1 MRVVAIIPARYASTR
16 FPAKP
21 LVDIHGKPMV
31 QHVYER
37 TRMASH
43 VDEVIIATDDERIL
57 AAAQDFGARAVLTS
71 PRHETGT
78 DRLAEVA
85 ADLTDVDLI
94 VNVQGDEPMIEA
106 EMIDTAIAPLK
117 ENTDISMGTLMACIG
132 SQEDFI
138 DPNVVK
144 VVTDQHGLA
153 LYFSR
158 SPIPHTRDADSAVM
172 PGAMHVLGYRHI
184 GLYVYRRDFLLRYP
198 HLAPT
203 PLEQAEK
210 LEQLRALEH
219 GYRIHVA
226 LTRHQSMGVDTPKDL
241 EKVKAALA
249 PRV

>member
-21 LVDIHGKPMV
+21 LADIHGKPMV

-37 TRMASH
+37 TRMAAL

-57 AAAQDFGARAVLTS
+57 TAAQNFGARAMLTS

-85 ADLTDVDLI
+85 AELPDADLI

-106 EMIDTAIAPLK
+106 EMIDSAIAPVQK
-117 ENTDISMGTLMACIG
+117 NTDISMGTLMARIDT
-132 SQEDFI
+132 QEDFI
-138 DPNVVK
+138 NPNVVK
-144 VVTDQHGLA
+144 VVTDQRGMA

-158 SPIPHTRDADSAVM
+158 SAIPHTRDVAS
-172 PGAMHVLGYRHI
+172 GATRVDCYRHI

-198 HLAPT
+198 QLEPT

-226 LTRHQSMGVDTPKDL
+226 LTAHQSMGVDTPEDL

-249 PRV
+249 PQV

>member
-21 LVDIHGKPMV
+21 LADIHGKPMI

-37 TRMASH
+37 TQMAGL

-57 AAAQDFGARAVLTS
+57 TAAHSFGARAMLTS

-78 DRLAEVA
+78 DRLAEVVA
-85 ADLTDVDLI
+85 ELPNTELI

-106 EMIDTAIAPLK
+106 DMIDAAIAPLYG
-117 ENTDISMGTLMACIG
+117 NTNISMGTLMARIDT
-132 SQEDFI
+132 QDDFLN
-138 DPNVVK
+138 PNVVK
-144 VVTDQHGLA
+144 VVTDQRGMA

-158 SPIPHTRDADSAVM
+158 SSIPHTRDAGSGTM
-172 PGAMHVLGYRHI
+172 QTLGYRHI

-198 HLAPT
+198 QLEPT

-226 LTRHQSMGVDTPKDL
+226 LTTHQSLGVDTPEDL

-249 PRV
+249 FKD

>member
-21 LVDIHGKPMV
+21 LADILGKPMI

-37 TRMASH
+37 TQRASL

-57 AAAQDFGARAVLTS
+57 AAALNFGANAVLTS

-85 ADLTDVDLI
+85 AELSDTALI
-94 VNVQGDEPMIEA
+94 VNVQGDEPLIEP
-106 EMIDTAIAPLK
+106 EMIDTAIAPLQ
-117 ENTDISMGTLMACIG
+117 ENPNISMGTLMARIDT
-132 SQEDFI
+132 QDDFTN
-138 DPNVVK
+138 PNVVK
-144 VVTDQHGLA
+144 VVADQQGMA

-158 SPIPHTRDADSAVM
+158 SSIPHTRDAAAGSM
-172 PGAMHVLGYRHI
+172 QMLGYKHI

-198 HLAPT
+198 QLDPT

-219 GYRIHVA
+219 GYKIHVA
-226 LTRHQSMGVDTPKDL
+226 LTEHQSLGVDTPEDL
-241 EKVKAALA
+241 EKVKATLA
-249 PRV
+249 AQP